1 MDLLRIERDNA
12 IITMQSMT
20 SEIAFELFIAYRKL
34 YRGYV
39 NWDIKVSNYY
49 GEEILK
55 RVEYD
60 KQLVEEL
67 NKVFLQI
74 LFLTEKAFSLNMVL
88 SPYVIMG
95 IFDLKKD
102 LLKDNIL
109 TDDIIQVADEVY
121 SKYRKQ
127 LKTILGEW
135 NGWGHISRKI

>member
-1 MDLLRIERDNA
+1 MTTE
-12 IITMQSMT
+12 IT
-20 SEIAFELFIAYRKL
+20 FELFIAYRKL
-34 YRGYV
+34 YRGYRDY
-39 NWDIKVSNYY
+39 DIKVSNYY

-74 LFLTEKAFSLNMVL
+74 LFLTEKAFSLDVVL
-88 SPYVIMG
+88 PSYVIMG

-109 TDDIIQVADEVY
+109 KDDIIKVSDEVY
-121 SKYRKQ
+121 TKYRQQFK
-127 LKTILGEW
+127 KILG
-135 NGWGHISRKI
+135 K